1 MALRM
6 LCMETTMGIF
16 EEYAEL
22 AEKRLAV
29 CKQCER
35 YNEKNHTCR
44 ECGCY
49 LKIKAYVP
57 IFKCPLHKWD

>member
-1 MALRM
+1 
-6 LCMETTMGIF
+6 MGIF

-49 LKIKAYVP
+49 MKIKAYVP